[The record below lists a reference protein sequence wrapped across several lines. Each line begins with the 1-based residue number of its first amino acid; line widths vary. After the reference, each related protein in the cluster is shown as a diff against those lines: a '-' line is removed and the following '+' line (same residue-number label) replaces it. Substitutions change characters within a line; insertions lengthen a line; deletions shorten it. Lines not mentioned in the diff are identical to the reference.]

1 METTTVTSEHR
12 PLPTTLTDPTFLQGL
27 EVILQP
33 YYDQGASED
42 EIRDVVKRAEAFY
55 LSSHAPDDVEQPQPL
70 SSLTTVPSVS
80 SPSASSSSQPPSSS
94 SSDPPYPPTFA
105 QLAALIAT
113 GAPIPG
119 IKEIPD
125 KLAEGEPSE
134 SRESVRRKPWEKEGE
149 GAAAERD
156 EGTML
161 EEGADETMA
170 EEGSG
175 QV

>member
-1 METTTVTSEHR
+1 METATATTEHR
-12 PLPTTLTDPTFLQGL
+12 ILPTTLTDPTFLQGL
-27 EVILQP
+27 DLILQP

-55 LSSHAPDDVEQPQPL
+55 LSSHAPEDLEQPQPL
-70 SSLTTVPSVS
+70 SSLTTVPSAS
-80 SPSASSSSQPPSSS
+80 SPSSSSQPPPPSS

-134 SRESVRRKPWEKEGE
+134 SRESVRRKPWEKAGAGGGGDESGMLE
-149 GAAAERD
+149 GA
-156 EGTML
+156 
-161 EEGADETMA
+161 ADETMK